1 MQVRIAAV
9 LIPLALGA
17 CAGPGSPVPVRGD
30 AQVLA
35 GEWTGSYSSDE
46 TGRSGSIL
54 FNLVAGT
61 DTAAG
66 DVLMIPN
73 WPGPYSISQYVP
85 PEDYVAAPEALR
97 IQMVR
102 VFGHQVAGQL
112 SRYKDPD
119 CGCLVTT
126 IFSGRLTGNT
136 LEGVFHTY
144 HPDGRTVTGEWR
156 VQRKVGHAQPR
167 E

>member
-1 MQVRIAAV
+1 MRRRLAV
-9 LIPLALGA
+9 FAIPILLGA
-17 CAGPGSPVPVRGD
+17 CAASGTPIPVRGD

-35 GEWTGSYSSDE
+35 GKWTGEYSSDE
-46 TGRSGSIL
+46 TGRSGSIM
-54 FNLVAGT
+54 FNLMAGS

-85 PEDYVAAPEALR
+85 PEDYVAPAEPLR
-97 IQMVR
+97 IQLVR

-112 SRYKDPD
+112 APYTDPD
-119 CGCLVTT
+119 CECQVTT
-126 IFSGRLTGNT
+126 IFSGRLDGNS
-136 LEGVFHTY
+136 LNGVFYTY
-144 HPDGRTVTGEWR
+144 HPDGRTTTGQWR
-156 VQRKVGHAQPR
+156 VQRRTDDVTPR